1 MAVGIDDIWAAL
13 VNIYAISGFARQ
25 DQIPKN
31 TDKTVLLH
39 YFKSSNTIETP
50 SNN

>member
-31 TDKTVLLH
+31 TDKILLH

-50 SNN
+50 SKN